1 LLLFVTTSFGR
12 SFDHSQV
19 ELNKYTKENCAIESI
34 VFGCCLAVEW
44 TARDKES
51 SVETK
56 LIIEYSKLI
65 VVWGIIAL
73 DRLTKKNAEKRC

>member
-1 LLLFVTTSFGR
+1 
-12 SFDHSQV
+12 
-19 ELNKYTKENCAIESI
+19 
-34 VFGCCLAVEW
+34 VEW

-73 DRLTKKNAEKRC
+73 DRLTKKNGEKRC